1 MSRLCFFL
9 DKVKIGTKFTR
20 KEGYLCT
27 KCSCLDYR
35 RIHDSVEDEDILVG
49 DVPDNLRVFLRCL
62 IKSSDLDSDTMDAHE
77 EKVRLHERYLND
89 EEQRDQMIVRAYN
102 LNVTGAAG
110 DEEEVEECDSDDDEE
125 EGSDDDGDE
134 EGDGYDDDE
143 EGDGY
148 DDDEEEGGD
157 GDDDEEGDGY
167 DDDEEEG
174 DDEEEEE
181 GDDDFDDSSASD
193 DEDDKSWDDD
203 EQDQIILEAIIS
215 IKWTIE

>member
-35 RIHDSVEDEDILVG
+35 RIHDSVEDEEIMVG
-49 DVPDNLRVFLRCL
+49 DVPDNFRLFLRCL

-77 EKVRLHERYLND
+77 EKVRLHEKHLDD
-89 EEQRDQMIVRAYN
+89 EEQRDQMIVRGYN
-102 LNVTGAAG
+102 LNATGAAG
-110 DEEEVEECDSDDDEE
+110 DEEVEECDSDDDEE
-125 EGSDDDGDE
+125 EGSDD
-134 EGDGYDDDE
+134 
-143 EGDGY
+143 
-148 DDDEEEGGD
+148 EEED
-157 GDDDEEGDGY
+157 
-167 DDDEEEG
+167 
-174 DDEEEEE
+174 E

-203 EQDQIILEAIIS
+203 EQDQIILKAILK